1 MSFTSQESTI
11 SNETFGKDVSFK
23 LHQLTGSMSI
33 SPSGR
38 DVVLGSKEGLH
49 IIDLDSPYSPP
60 RFLPHRT
67 PWEVADVQWSPFA
80 DRDYWV
86 ASTSNQKALVWNLEA
101 RGWRNSI
108 EYVLHGHTR
117 AITDINFS
125 AHHKDKLATC
135 AVDSFIHCW
144 DLRTPDRP
152 VISFSDWFAGA
163 TQVKWSRQDEH
174 VVASSHDKFLHIWD
188 DRKGAYPART
198 IEAHNTKIYGIDWNR
213 FEPNKI
219 VTCSLDKTIKF
230 WDINNDEDVPERI
243 IETSFPVWRA
253 RHTPFGWGLMVM
265 PQRGNGNLHLY
276 SRRPVDGAFES
287 GPVEPVHVF
296 PGHKGQ
302 VKEFLWRGFGTVRE
316 GVDHRDFQLVSW
328 GTDRE
333 LRLHA
338 VSKETFEDVGYEK
351 GVSRPRRLRFT
362 RRGARYRTFRDE
374 RQELDSPFTGPPQ
387 SDSFPV
393 GNQLLRAK
401 GRASM
406 SFGMSKTTPFQFKGW
421 LQTGRRD
428 QRTGMHGRGA
438 VRPDTDPISWMKNV
452 KIASTDTDALADE
465 ITHVGDKFKKV
476 EFEAVDMSQ
485 RKVTLSLQSPWGE
498 QGAPVYTRVDLR
510 FPKTYPKEARVILH
524 LQRTNSISP
533 EVHKK
538 ISTDIQSIAE
548 AYLSR
553 GRGCVEAVVRYLLR
567 EQSLEQVV
575 SWIMRDSMTDSKII
589 EAANMADEDAD
600 DSEDDQLE
608 AVPNVNNASGENRVP
623 LAKRCGAMWSECGK
637 LACFFLPKN
646 TEPASLLSTLG
657 TGQLDEPE
665 SEKLFGGFG
674 RFQIVSPP
682 RKLKA
687 PSNMTADEPGSDTSD
702 EESLLFPSSSS
713 SDSST
718 EFDVQPKF
726 VPWQRRPLD
735 SLQRSKSANGSQK
748 STVLEGFKAA
758 ETGRNAFWAI
768 HDLTELLPSKR
779 VTAEDYQVNGD
790 ISTLCERNA
799 KVAER
804 NMQEDIAS
812 IWRLVAL
819 TLNRPSPHQI
829 SEAIRTNPDLLSL
842 TKRVKITV
850 GDLPTILKS
859 LDHILAPGDGQL
871 VEVLQSGSLLG
882 TFYLVPALL
891 EYFERVGDVQM
902 LAMLSA
908 IFILAQ
914 ESLSVEVLKKNRTL
928 PEGSMVRISASHVD
942 IDSQTFNHGL
952 AGGINDLQQG
962 GSIVLE
968 GLHLNIPD
976 ATNRSNADA
985 DANATIPPSAL
996 YTGCFENSRA
1006 SSRAPSVIAH
1016 DPGGFISTI
1025 HSTSGSV
1032 AGSPENHRTTS
1043 RRSEV
1048 STASA
1053 SLFALTKS
1061 NAGSPTVQVV
1071 SPDKSNPQRSSKS
1084 LKTSPDESYLNDS
1097 RAKLRSSLSLVN
1109 VAGYQNEATRNMQL
1123 GQGRV
1128 KSILKHS
1135 DKSPSVQRSAKKKR
1149 LKTSFTNVA
1158 SFSSEQQP
1166 SQIILPIDM
1175 YPSCLNYIQQ
1185 YITLL
1190 EVWRLWPQRAEM
1202 QQIHTRTSII
1212 IEKLLHDG
1220 SGLPRPVIGEGG
1232 LHIRRC
1238 CQTCGHTLVPIE
1250 KNGVPIGW
1258 DCLSEHC
1265 TSNGPKPSKQQFCSI
1280 CEVGVDGLSVPCMQ
1294 CRHFT
1299 CYDCAQGWFVHCSN
1313 MDRKR
1318 SNSSTMSTARSCTT
1332 SNDESMHLTCPTGCG
1347 CPCATLTSTT
1357 VLYPMTLHDEP
1368 NEALL
1373 APPLTPRSEG
1383 YQESSNTFFRLHES
1397 RANRGQSVSGADNTA
1412 LSALLALNLNRTRS
1426 VSSSKT
1432 GSTIVPAVES
1442 GGERDRGGG
1451 SGRRTRDTS
1460 ISMVDELLPWAS
1472 GNNVS
1477 LGRGVGGGLSR
1488 GLRNMGSDATI
1499 RKL

>member
-1 MSFTSQESTI
+1 
-11 SNETFGKDVSFK
+11 
-23 LHQLTGSMSI
+23 MSI

-135 AVDSFIHCW
+135 AVDSFVHCW

-163 TQVKWSRQDEH
+163 TQVKWNRQDEH

-213 FEPNKI
+213 FEPSKI

-230 WDINNDEDVPERI
+230 WDINNDEDIPERT

-276 SRRPVDGAFES
+276 SRRPVDGASES
-287 GPVEPVHVF
+287 GFVEPVQVF

-302 VKEFLWRGFGTVRE
+302 VKEFLWRGFGTVKE

-338 VSKETFEDVGYEK
+338 VSKKTFNDVGYEK
-351 GVSRPRRLRFT
+351 GVSRPQRIRFT

-374 RQELDSPFTGPPQ
+374 RQEFDSPFTAPPR
-387 SDSFPV
+387 SDSFPASI
-393 GNQLLRAK
+393 QFQRAK

-406 SFGMSKTTPFQFKGW
+406 SFGMSKTTPYQFRGW
-421 LQTGRRD
+421 LQPGRRD
-428 QRTGMHGRGA
+428 QRTGMHGKGV

-485 RKVTLSLQSPWGE
+485 RKVTLSLQSPWGD
-498 QGAPVYTRVDLR
+498 QGASVYTRVDFR
-510 FPKTYPKEARVILH
+510 FPKIYPKEARAILH

-538 ISTDIQSIAE
+538 ISSDIQSIAE

-575 SWIMRDSMTDSKII
+575 NWIMRDAMTDSKII
-589 EAANMADEDAD
+589 EAANMADDDAD

-623 LAKRCGAMWSECGK
+623 LAKRCGAMWSEGGK
-637 LACFFLPKN
+637 LVCFFLPKN

-665 SEKLFGGFG
+665 SGRLFGGFG

-682 RKLKA
+682 RKPKA
-687 PSNMTADEPGSDTSD
+687 PSSMTADGPDSDTSD
-702 EESLLFPSSSS
+702 EESLFFPSSSS

-718 EFDVQPKF
+718 EFDVQAKF
-726 VPWQRRPLD
+726 VPWQQRPMN
-735 SLQRSKSANGSQK
+735 SLQRSKSADGSQK
-748 STVLEGFKAA
+748 STILEGLKAA
-758 ETGRNAFWAI
+758 ETSRNAFWVI
-768 HDLTELLPSKR
+768 HDLSELLPSKQ
-779 VTAEDYQVNGD
+779 VTAQDYQVNGD
-790 ISTLCERNA
+790 ISTLCDRNA
-799 KVAER
+799 QVAAS

-812 IWRLVAL
+812 VWRLVAL
-819 TLNRPSPHQI
+819 TLNRPSSHQI
-829 SEAIRTNPDLLSL
+829 SETIRTNPDLLVL
-842 TKRVKITV
+842 TKRIRMTA

-859 LDHILAPGDGQL
+859 LDHVFTSDDGRL
-871 VEVLQSGSLLG
+871 LGVLQSGSLVGML
-882 TFYLVPALL
+882 YLVPALL
-891 EYFERVGDVQM
+891 GYFERIGDVQM

-908 IFILAQ
+908 VFILAQ
-914 ESLSVEVLKKNRTL
+914 EGVSMETLKKSRVY
-928 PEGSMVRISASHVD
+928 PEDSTVRISASGVD
-942 IDSQTFNHGL
+942 TSSQAVDHGI
-952 AGGINDLQQG
+952 ARGDNSLQQG
-962 GSIVLE
+962 GSE
-968 GLHLNIPD
+968 AFRGLNLNILD
-976 ATNRSNADA
+976 ATNGSDG
-985 DANATIPPSAL
+985 DLNATIPATAL
-996 YTGCFENSRA
+996 YPGCFDNSQA
-1006 SSRAPSVIAH
+1006 SSRAPSVVAH

-1025 HSTSGSV
+1025 HSTSGSI
-1032 AGSPENHRTTS
+1032 AGSPENHRNNS

-1048 STASA
+1048 STATA

-1061 NAGSPTVQVV
+1061 NAGSPIVQVV
-1071 SPDKSNPQRSSKS
+1071 SPEKPRPQRSSKS
-1084 LKTSPDESYLNDS
+1084 LKTSPEESYLNDS
-1097 RAKLRSSLSLVN
+1097 KTKLRSSLSLVN
-1109 VAGYQNEATRNMQL
+1109 VAGYQNEALRNVQL

-1135 DKSPSVQRSAKKKR
+1135 DNNPSVQKLAKKKKK
-1149 LKTSFTNVA
+1149 LKTRFTNVA

-1166 SQIILPIDM
+1166 SPIILSVDM
-1175 YPSCLNYIQQ
+1175 YPRCLNYIKQ

-1202 QQIHTRTSII
+1202 QQILTRTSVML
-1212 IEKLLHDG
+1212 EKLLHDG
-1220 SGLPRPVIGEGG
+1220 SGLPKPMIVEEG
-1232 LHIRRC
+1232 LQIRRC
-1238 CQTCGHTLVPIE
+1238 CQTCGQALVPIE
-1250 KNGVPIGW
+1250 KNGIPIGW
-1258 DCLSEHC
+1258 DCISEHC
-1265 TSNGPKPSKQQFCSI
+1265 TSNISRPSKQQICSI
-1280 CEVGVDGLSVPCMQ
+1280 CEICVEGLSIPCMQ
-1294 CRHFT
+1294 CSHLT
-1299 CYDCAQGWFVHCSN
+1299 CYDCAQGWFTYCSTI
-1313 MDRKR
+1313 DRKR
-1318 SNSSTMSTARSCTT
+1318 SNSSTVSTSRSHTT
-1332 SNDESMHLTCPTGCG
+1332 FNDENLQLTCPTGCG
-1347 CPCATLTSTT
+1347 CCCATLTFITILHPTT
-1357 VLYPMTLHDEP
+1357 VHDEP
-1368 NEALL
+1368 NEPFL
-1373 APPLTPRSEG
+1373 APPPLTPRSEG
-1383 YQESSNTFFRLHES
+1383 YQESSSPHPFFPSHET
-1397 RANRGQSVSGADNTA
+1397 RPNRGQSVSGADNTA

-1432 GSTIVPAVES
+1432 GSTVVPGAES
-1442 GGERDRGGG
+1442 GGGERGRGAGN
-1451 SGRRTRDTS
+1451 GRRTRDTS
-1460 ISMVDELLPWAS
+1460 ISIVDELLPWA
-1472 GNNVS
+1472 GDQNVS
-1477 LGRGVGGGLSR
+1477 LGRGVGAGLSR